1 MKKALILLSVLL
13 LSSCAQ
19 TKVVKAC
26 QYSIIVSSFLPEA
39 DQELCQTVYDAI
51 DSAKFNRRI
60 IDERIF
66 DIFSIHIR
74 FQFGEGDEEFYMI
87 NKDGTITY
95 EENDLTYKIDIGEEI
110 VALLID
116 NIESQK
122 Q

>member
-1 MKKALILLSVLL
+1 
-13 LSSCAQ
+13 
-19 TKVVKAC
+19 
-26 QYSIIVSSFLPEA
+26 
-39 DQELCQTVYDAI
+39 
-51 DSAKFNRRI
+51 
-60 IDERIF
+60 
-66 DIFSIHIR
+66 
-74 FQFGEGDEEFYMI
+74 MI